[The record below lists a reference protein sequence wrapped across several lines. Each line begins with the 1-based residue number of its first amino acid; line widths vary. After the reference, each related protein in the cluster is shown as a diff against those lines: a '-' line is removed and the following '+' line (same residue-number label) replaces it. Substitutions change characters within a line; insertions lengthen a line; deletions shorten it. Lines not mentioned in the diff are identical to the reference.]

1 MSFDTRVDRLKRRLN
16 RQTGPFFF
24 QIVGDPEIR
33 RLKDFGLL
41 APLAM
46 GSDRT
51 AMVGTAYFEAAPNEP
66 TSAFHARMGKI
77 ALDLSA
83 RKGGLPIINV
93 GHPDNIKPPRWAP
106 TYPPPTPDG
115 RRQRY
120 DS

>member
-1 MSFDTRVDRLKRRLN
+1 
-16 RQTGPFFF
+16 
-24 QIVGDPEIR
+24 
-33 RLKDFGLL
+33 
-41 APLAM
+41 
-46 GSDRT
+46 
-51 AMVGTAYFEAAPNEP
+51 
-66 TSAFHARMGKI
+66 MGKI